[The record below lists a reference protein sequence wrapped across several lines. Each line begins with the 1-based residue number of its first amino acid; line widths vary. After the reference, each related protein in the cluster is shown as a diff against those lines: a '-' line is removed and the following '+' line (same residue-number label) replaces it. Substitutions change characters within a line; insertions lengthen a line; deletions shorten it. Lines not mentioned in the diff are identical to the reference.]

1 MSKRQKE
8 SSTTKLFLGPL
19 RQASGQKFKQML
31 LYLELQTANHSSQFD
46 ILPDVLNQAVTKKK
60 WQNTYSQWF
69 FSGFNIY
76 QVEEDSEKRLG
87 QDFCVQN
94 DGEKGLGT
102 KNLINIGEIMITLEM
117 KPGFNY
123 VIIPFTYKPD
133 QEGNFLLRFV
143 SENHLTLNELWFW
156 QK

>member
-1 MSKRQKE
+1 MCWI
-8 SSTTKLFLGPL
+8 
-19 RQASGQKFKQML
+19 KQW
-31 LYLELQTANHSSQFD
+31 
-46 ILPDVLNQAVTKKK
+46 PRKK
-60 WQNTYSQWF
+60 WQNTYWQWF

-76 QVEEDSEKRLG
+76 QVEADSEKRLG
-87 QDFCVQN
+87 QEFCVQN

-102 KNLINIGEIMITLEM
+102 KHPINVGEIMITLEM

-143 SENHLTLNELWFW
+143 SENLLTLNELWFW
-156 QK
+156 QN

>member
-1 MSKRQKE
+1 M
-8 SSTTKLFLGPL
+8 
-19 RQASGQKFKQML
+19 
-31 LYLELQTANHSSQFD
+31 
-46 ILPDVLNQAVTKKK
+46 LNQAKKK
-60 WQNTYSQWF
+60 WQNTHSQWF

-94 DGEKGLGT
+94 DGKKGLGT
-102 KNLINIGEIMITLEM
+102 KNPINIGEIMITLEM

-143 SENHLTLNELWFW
+143 SEKLLTFTELWFW

>member
-1 MSKRQKE
+1 
-8 SSTTKLFLGPL
+8 
-19 RQASGQKFKQML
+19 ML
-31 LYLELQTANHSSQFD
+31 TNNHSSRFD
-46 ILPDVLNQAVTKKK
+46 ILPDVLNQAVPKKK
-60 WQNTYSQWF
+60 MTKYVLTMI

-76 QVEEDSEKRLG
+76 QVEADSEKRLG
-87 QDFCVQN
+87 QEFCVQN

-102 KNLINIGEIMITLEM
+102 KNVINIGEIMITLEM

-143 SENHLTLNELWFW
+143 SENLLTLNEL
-156 QK
+156 